1 MTTQFYKAPHA
12 VQAGG
17 IIYAA
22 GEPFL
27 WESTKVKVDGK
38 EVETTPGDS
47 WEKVPAKEAL
57 VMATSQESIPD
68 DADLDALP
76 VTVFTS
82 PAYTLAQLATGA
94 KYLLPD
100 RLMAGTNERYVR
112 LNYTVTG
119 TAPTTGRITA
129 GVVAARQTA

>member
-38 EVETTPGDS
+38 EVDTTPGDS
-47 WEKVPAKEAL
+47 WEKVKEKDAVVL
-57 VMATSQESIPD
+57 ITAQEQVPD

-76 VTVFTS
+76 ATALKAVAFMRKVS
-82 PAYTLAQLATGA
+82 GLAAL
-94 KYLLPD
+94 
-100 RLMAGTNERYVR
+100 GTDADA
-112 LNYTVTG
+112 LK
-119 TAPTTGRITA
+119 
-129 GVVAARQTA
+129 AAIRASYEPKL

>member
-1 MTTQFYKAPHA
+1 MTQFYKAPHA

-22 GEPFL
+22 GEPFI
-27 WESTKVKVDGK
+27 WESQKVKVDGK

-76 VTVFTS
+76 VTALKAV
-82 PAYTLAQLATGA
+82 AYMRRVSGIGA
-94 KYLLPD
+94 LGDGDALK
-100 RLMAGTNERYVR
+100 
-112 LNYTVTG
+112 
-119 TAPTTGRITA
+119 
-129 GVVAARQTA
+129 AAIRASYEPKL